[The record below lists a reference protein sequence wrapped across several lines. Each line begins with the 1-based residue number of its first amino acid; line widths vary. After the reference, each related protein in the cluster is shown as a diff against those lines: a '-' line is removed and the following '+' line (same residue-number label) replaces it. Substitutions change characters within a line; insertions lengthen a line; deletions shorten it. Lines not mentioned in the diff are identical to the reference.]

1 MTSAIVKRDD
11 NGRWQKG
18 SSGNPE
24 GRRTELAVRE
34 VVQLARTAT
43 QDAIGTLHEI
53 ATDTGAPAM
62 ARVRASEALLA
73 RGWGSPSS
81 EVDLDLADRAATE
94 ELEPVEFVWRMGD
107 TELLAAEDGEYD
119 ELPAVWRIVSRRLP
133 SAGRGPG

>member
-1 MTSAIVKRDD
+1 MTNAIVKRDD

-24 GRRTELAVRE
+24 GRRAELAVRE

-53 ATDTGAPAM
+53 ATDADAPAM
-62 ARVRASEALLA
+62 ARVRAAEALLT

-81 EVDLDLADRAATE
+81 EVDLDLADRVAAEELLPIVFQWSMSGTAE
-94 ELEPVEFVWRMGD
+94 ELE
-107 TELLAAEDGEYD
+107 AEDGDY
-119 ELPAVWRIVSRRLP
+119 ELPGV
-133 SAGRGPG
+133 